1 MLEVPK
7 KQEIID
13 KIYKKDENIISFIR
27 LAYKSILINSWEK
40 ELYKFFSEIY
50 DEIFTDILLKK
61 LEINLETRKML
72 EILSTPIYLK
82 EDWEK
87 RKIYENLW

>member
-1 MLEVPK
+1 MLKIPK
-7 KQEIID
+7 KQEIVD
-13 KIYKKDENIISFIR
+13 KIYKKDENLVDFLR
-27 LAYKSILINSWEK
+27 LTYKSILINSWER
-40 ELYKFFSEIY
+40 ELYNYFSEIY

-82 EDWEK
+82 SDLEK
-87 RKIYENLW
+87 RKIYEKLG